1 MKLLNVRLML
11 EYLSNN
17 IPFINVN
24 KKVSLTEEQK
34 LKRNNIIKEMLLDA
48 IAIRNNQIEIHT
60 GCMKMDYLKSE
71 VDEILYFDLIDL
83 EIFEKY
89 IDEFHFFP
97 IEEEREKY
105 NKEYLRKLDAKLY
118 LIDQKYKDLIFK
130 KCDEI
135 VEILSPNFSSS
146 IQK

>member
-89 IDEFHFFP
+89 IDEFRFFP